1 MRVCRYAGVC
11 ACIHVCMWRSI
22 IPMSSHCQLS
32 LRKTSIS
39 TLADKE
45 GKGLNKLE
53 AMSVGQTVV
62 DREGKEP
69 NKGVIT
75 WKI

>member
-1 MRVCRYAGVC
+1 MHVYMCICGV
-11 ACIHVCMWRSI
+11 ASFPHLPTVRLLVPYKNRGERSG
-22 IPMSSHCQLS
+22 QLS

-53 AMSVGQTVV
+53 AMSVQVV
-62 DREGKEP
+62 DREGEEAKQ
-69 NKGVIT
+69 GSQ
-75 WKI
+75 